1 MSKESQTQ
9 RKRFQNFITSE
20 RKQKRSNRGNSEND
34 GNGNNNSNPIDNLF
48 SVSNSGSS
56 NTIGSNNPIGS
67 SNPISSGSSNPISSS
82 SPVVIKKWVPNEKIE
97 GIRNIINLLNV
108 NFLNK
113 FFVTY
118 IGRLGEIERKVDL
131 LMKYAEEASEKFE
144 KLSEELNKIKSSVDL
159 ILNRI
164 MTEEVDEKFIKV
176 RIFL

>member
-56 NTIGSNNPIGS
+56 NTIGSNNPI
-67 SNPISSGSSNPISSS
+67 GSSNPISSS